1 MEGKQHPR
9 WTRLSEE
16 FLVENIRS
24 HKCLWDHTDNSYLKK
39 TLKRAAYNTITCAL
53 RDSFPEL
60 TNITAE
66 QVRSKYNNL
75 RAYFMK
81 VYRKVQATPSGSAGH
96 YTSKWELFDVLSFL
110 KDTLN
115 NYTTKASDSFTA
127 EASAAVDT
135 FSIVIHEDGIQEA
148 SIASPS
154 SSSTPSPLY
163 SYTSSPSPCTTS
175 LPSPLCE
182 GNTAEVEAP
191 SPVAGSALLSTGM
204 TPVHSSG
211 TTSSSKRKRRHDISH
226 IEEECREA
234 LQNLN
239 EANKEKDDFSFSF
252 GRMVTHWMRDLPS
265 AERMSA
271 AFQLLG
277 VMKNYNSR
285 QNI

>member
-1 MEGKQHPR
+1 
-9 WTRLSEE
+9 
-16 FLVENIRS
+16 
-24 HKCLWDHTDNSYLKK
+24 
-39 TLKRAAYNTITCAL
+39 
-53 RDSFPEL
+53 
-60 TNITAE
+60 
-66 QVRSKYNNL
+66 
-75 RAYFMK
+75 MK
-81 VYRKVQATPSGSAGH
+81 EYRKVQATPSGSVSH

-115 NYTTKASDSFTA
+115 NYTTKASDSFRA
-127 EASAAVDT
+127 EANATVDT
-135 FSIVIHEDGIQEA
+135 FSIVIHEDGTQEA
-148 SIASPS
+148 SIVSPS
-154 SSSTPSPLY
+154 SSSTASSLY
-163 SYTSSPSPCTTS
+163 SYTSSPSSCTIS
-175 LPSPLCE
+175 LPSPLCV

-191 SPVAGSALLSTGM
+191 SPVAGIALLSTGM

-211 TTSSSKRKRRHDISH
+211 KRRRHDVNH

-239 EANKEKDDFSFSF
+239 EANKEKDYFSFSF